1 MSSIVVKNL
10 TFEYEGGREKIFDN
24 VSFSLDSS
32 WKTGLIGRNG
42 RGKTT
47 FLNLLLGKYEYGGQ
61 IISDLAFS
69 YFPYEV
75 SNPKALALEI
85 LQGIAPQAEDWE
97 FIREA
102 SLLDVDA
109 EAIYRSFNTLSN
121 GEQTKLLLAALFLN
135 EGKFLLIDEPTN
147 HLDIEARHEVS
158 KYLKSKSGFILVSHD
173 RTLLDDTTDH
183 IMAINRNDVEIVQG
197 NYSSWWENRN
207 RQNAFEE
214 AENAKIKK
222 EISHLNDAAKR
233 NATWADKVE
242 KSKFGQTNSGSKI
255 DRGFVSHKS
264 SKMMQ
269 KAKNQ
274 ERRISDA
281 LTKQEGLLKNV
292 EESEDI
298 KIFPLDYHSDTL
310 IEGQELSKKFNDR
323 TLFED
328 LTFKIRRGDRAV
340 IQGKN
345 GSGKSTLLKM
355 IIGEDDEYDGMLKVG
370 SGLTISYLPQTASF
384 SGSLEDFALSKGID
398 RTLLFTMLRKL
409 GFERYE
415 FENRLESL
423 SEGQKKKVMLSAS
436 LCEQAHIYIWDEP
449 LNFIDVISRSQIE
462 DLILKYQPTL
472 LFVEHDEYFT
482 KKIATREIHC

>member
-1 MSSIVVKNL
+1 MAL
-10 TFEYEGGREKIFDN
+10 FHMDQTGGR
-24 VSFSLDSS
+24 SL
-32 WKTGLIGRNG
+32 
-42 RGKTT
+42 
-47 FLNLLLGKYEYGGQ
+47 
-61 IISDLAFS
+61 
-69 YFPYEV
+69 
-75 SNPKALALEI
+75 
-85 LQGIAPQAEDWE
+85 
-97 FIREA
+97 
-102 SLLDVDA
+102 
-109 EAIYRSFNTLSN
+109 
-121 GEQTKLLLAALFLN
+121 
-135 EGKFLLIDEPTN
+135 
-147 HLDIEARHEVS
+147 
-158 KYLKSKSGFILVSHD
+158 SKSGFILVSHD

-310 IEGQELSKKFNDR
+310 IEGQ
-323 TLFED
+323 
-328 LTFKIRRGDRAV
+328 
-340 IQGKN
+340 
-345 GSGKSTLLKM
+345 
-355 IIGEDDEYDGMLKVG
+355 
-370 SGLTISYLPQTASF
+370 
-384 SGSLEDFALSKGID
+384 
-398 RTLLFTMLRKL
+398 
-409 GFERYE
+409 
-415 FENRLESL
+415 
-423 SEGQKKKVMLSAS
+423 KKKVMLSAS